1 MLELG
6 FELINT
12 LNNDFLLDAQ
22 SLGSAE
28 AFTVLTTEMN

>member
-1 MLELG
+1 VLELG
-6 FELINT
+6 FELVNI

-28 AFTVLTTEMN
+28 AITVLTTEMK